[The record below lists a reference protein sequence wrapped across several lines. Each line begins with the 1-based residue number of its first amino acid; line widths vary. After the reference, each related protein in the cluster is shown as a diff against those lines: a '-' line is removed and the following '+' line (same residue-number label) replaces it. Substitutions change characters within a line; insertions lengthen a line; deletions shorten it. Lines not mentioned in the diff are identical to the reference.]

1 MQFFYVQFSQKEL
14 LNWIYIWPRLFA
26 KVEKMYQ
33 ITLDQMTI
41 TSNQKSLFIK
51 NIEMF

>member
-14 LNWIYIWPRLFA
+14 LNWIWPRLFA

-33 ITLDQMTI
+33 ITLDD
-41 TSNQKSLFIK
+41 NNIK
-51 NIEMF
+51 LEIIVR